1 MSVTGFITN
10 MYEAIILNFD
20 CVCVYSRFTI
30 FLKKPLLSRYIY
42 TVKVRGK

>member
-20 CVCVYSRFTI
+20 CVCVFSFYNFFEKTT
-30 FLKKPLLSRYIY
+30 LK
-42 TVKVRGK
+42 